1 MWSVFGIST
10 FILSL
15 IFVRLFCRY
24 AWVRGLLDIPNE
36 RSSHQVITPRGGGIV
51 FVLLWLA
58 SLSLAL
64 FFDMLSFK
72 DWLFFVPTTAIISLL
87 GFWDDHQELSAQ
99 IRLLIQAIIAFICI
113 YILDGLPTLHLF
125 KQSALWLGWFGY
137 IIGVVGIVWSV
148 NLYNFMDGIDGV
160 AGIEALFVFSI
171 GGLLFLLSGQPHMA
185 LITWAMVMGV
195 AGFLVWN
202 WPEARVFMGD
212 VGSYCLGFLVAI
224 LSIIGDRLYNI
235 PIALWIILF
244 GVFWFDATVTLIR
257 RLILKKHWATPHRD
271 HACHRLQAAG
281 FTHQQ
286 ILTGVIV
293 LNIILAIV
301 ALVTFFYPRLI
312 PYSML
317 FTLLFLTSVYLIIER
332 INPLTKDN

>member
-1 MWSVFGIST
+1 MGIST
-10 FILSL
+10 FIISL

-51 FVLLWLA
+51 FVLVWLL
-58 SLSLAL
+58 SLSVAFSLGMMSL
-64 FFDMLSFK
+64 K
-72 DWLFFVPTTAIISLL
+72 DWLFFVPTTAIVSLL

-99 IRLLIQAIIAFICI
+99 IRLCIQILTAFFCI
-113 YILDGLPTLHLF
+113 YLLDGIPSLHLF
-125 KQSALWLGWFGY
+125 KQSPLWLGWAGY

-160 AGIEALFVFSI
+160 ASIEALFVFGI

-195 AGFLVWN
+195 SGFLVWN
-202 WPEARVFMGD
+202 WPSARVFMGD

-244 GVFWFDATVTLIR
+244 AVFWFDATVTLIR
-257 RLILKKHWATPHRD
+257 RLILKKHWATAHRD
-271 HACHRLQAAG
+271 HACHRLQSAG
-281 FTHQQ
+281 FSHIQ
-286 ILTGVIV
+286 ILCGVIV
-293 LNIILAIV
+293 LNLILTITTLLA
-301 ALVTFFYPRLI
+301 FHHPRLI
-312 PYSML
+312 PYGLL
-317 FTLLFLTSVYLIIER
+317 FTLILLTSVYLVIER
-332 INPLTKDN
+332 IRPLTRES